1 MESVKHASLEIFSI
15 WLVKANLTKQPD
27 FKFSPA
33 IVRGLGDMT
42 GVLSIL
48 KKIYMA
54 VCFEGSRFPLI
65 SMDSCRIV
73 TFDFSGTRTTEK

>member
-33 IVRGLGDMT
+33 IFRGLGDMT

-48 KKIYMA
+48 KKNIWLYVLRA
-54 VCFEGSRFPLI
+54 P
-65 SMDSCRIV
+65 
-73 TFDFSGTRTTEK
+73 DFH

>member
-1 MESVKHASLEIFSI
+1 MESVKYASLEIFSI

-42 GVLSIL
+42 YRVP
-48 KKIYMA
+48 
-54 VCFEGSRFPLI
+54 FHP
-65 SMDSCRIV
+65 
-73 TFDFSGTRTTEK
+73 